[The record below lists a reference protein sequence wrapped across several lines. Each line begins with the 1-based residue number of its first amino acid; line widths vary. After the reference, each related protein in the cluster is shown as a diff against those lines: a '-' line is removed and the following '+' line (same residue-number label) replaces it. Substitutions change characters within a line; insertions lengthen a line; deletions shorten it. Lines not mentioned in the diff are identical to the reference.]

1 MNDGGGCFQAAFQV
15 FHRKRSGG
23 NSAHARDQSGDSLFR
38 LLEKSIVEISHH
50 VAVAVG
56 IYESG
61 RQGESVGID
70 HHARLLRILFP
81 DGFDRSILNKDIRR
95 ESGSSASVNNICILN
110 YKFFHIRSSIF
121 NG

>member
-1 MNDGGGCFQAAFQV
+1 MAAVSRQLS
-15 FHRKRSGG
+15 RCSIENGAAG

-56 IYESG
+56 IYESW

-95 ESGSSASVNNICILN
+95 KAGVPLP
-110 YKFFHIRSSIF
+110 SITYAF
-121 NG
+121 